1 MAQQCSRVI
10 IDLLLYNMH
19 ANSKDRPQDG
29 DDSTESRGA
38 QVRSYASEGSRAG
51 FWCSVEEVS
60 Q

>member
-38 QVRSYASEGSRAG
+38 QVRSY
-51 FWCSVEEVS
+51 VS
-60 Q
+60 QGNRADF